1 MRRGFTNK
9 FEVSIL
15 SRPASA
21 QKSFCEAASMTN
33 PFGHFNCPRTM
44 VLWLLPS
51 RLALWIFGIVPQSVQ
66 YINLKPM
73 QKIERILVLS
83 LPVGPNVKN
92 RKHPKF
98 YSGKNRTEKLQLKSF
113 DFKRSKVMFI
123 GRKTSKEKAFVPDTC
138 CCFQYCFIPVAVRRR
153 VSRENLMSDQA
164 RHQSPSHW
172 LVRASDL

>member
-1 MRRGFTNK
+1 MRRGFTHK

-21 QKSFCEAASMTN
+21 QKSFCEVASMTN
-33 PFGHFNCPRTM
+33 PFGHFNCPRTI

-66 YINLKPM
+66 YINLEPM
-73 QKIERILVLS
+73 QRKERILVLS
-83 LPVGPNVKN
+83 LPVGPDVKN

-98 YSGKNRTEKLQLKSF
+98 YSGKNETSYNWKASTLRAAKLRSETEKHL
-113 DFKRSKVMFI
+113 R
-123 GRKTSKEKAFVPDTC
+123 EKLFPDTC
-138 CCFQYCFIPVAVRRR
+138 CCFQYCWPSVAVHRL
-153 VSRENLMSDQA
+153 VSRENLMSDQV

-172 LVRASDL
+172 PVRTSNL